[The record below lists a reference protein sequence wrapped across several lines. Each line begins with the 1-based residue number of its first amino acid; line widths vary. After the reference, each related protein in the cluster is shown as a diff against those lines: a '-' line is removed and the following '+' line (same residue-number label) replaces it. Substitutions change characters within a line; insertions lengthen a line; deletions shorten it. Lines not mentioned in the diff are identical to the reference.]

1 VTDKKRIVI
10 LYISLVFLSMNL
22 AGCNH
27 TMKMAKCREMFAEFP
42 VDAAVA
48 KENVPPG
55 YTIRINKNGMATM
68 LLMVQDCEEGIL
80 DGLLRIRPMR
90 MSHIWIEID
99 GPEEIGHMLPGTT
112 RSLPTAY
119 YYILPHQF
127 ESGLG
132 YIGLTLAGID
142 SQLVKEITLGERS
155 GDKRPGQVIERSP
168 SMAYRWTET
177 SKLSTM
183 PNVVTGKR
191 KFYREYGW
199 VIKSISEGTVTCNSS
214 FLGEGNVVLNP
225 SPDSA
230 IGRLHLGTTL
240 EGVAH
245 PVEMSC
251 HSEIKVRI
259 K

>member
-1 VTDKKRIVI
+1 MTGKKRLVI
-10 LYISLVFLSMNL
+10 LYTSLVFLSMTL

-27 TMKMAKCREMFAEFP
+27 TMEMANCKEMFAEFP
-42 VDAAVA
+42 LDATVA
-48 KENVPPG
+48 KENVSPG
-55 YTIRINKNGMATM
+55 YTIRINKDGMARM

-99 GPEEIGHMLPGTT
+99 GPEETGPPLPGTT
-112 RSLPTAY
+112 GSLPTVY

-127 ESGLG
+127 ESGLA
-132 YIGLTLAGID
+132 YFGLVLAGID

-155 GDKRPGQVIERSP
+155 GDQRPGQVIERSP
-168 SMAYRWTET
+168 SLGYRWTET
-177 SKLSTM
+177 STLSTM
-183 PNVVTGKR
+183 PNIVTGKR

-214 FLGEGNVVLNP
+214 FLGEGNVALNT

-230 IGRLHLGTTL
+230 IGRLHFGTDLKGT
-240 EGVAH
+240 AH
-245 PVEMSC
+245 SVEMSC
-251 HSEIKVRI
+251 HAEIKVRI

>member
-1 VTDKKRIVI
+1 
-10 LYISLVFLSMNL
+10 MNL

-42 VDAAVA
+42 VNAAVA
-48 KENVPPG
+48 KENVPSG
-55 YTIRINKNGMATM
+55 YTIRINKDGMATM
-68 LLMVQDCEEGIL
+68 LLMVQDCKEGIL
-80 DGLLRIRPMR
+80 DGLLQIRPMR

-99 GPEEIGHMLPGTT
+99 GPEETAPPLPGTT
-112 RSLPTAY
+112 GSLPTAY

-127 ESGLG
+127 ESGLA
-132 YIGLTLAGID
+132 YIGLTIAGID
-142 SQLVKEITLGERS
+142 SQLVKKITLGERL
-155 GDKRPGQVIERSP
+155 GDQRPGEVIEKLP
-168 SMAYRWTET
+168 SIAYRWTET
-177 SKLSTM
+177 SKLSAV
-183 PNVVTGKR
+183 PNLVTGKR

-199 VIKSISEGTVTCNSS
+199 VIKSKSEGTVTCNSS

-230 IGRLHLGTTL
+230 IGRLHLGSTL
-240 EGVAH
+240 EGTVH

-251 HSEIKVRI
+251 HAEIKVRI